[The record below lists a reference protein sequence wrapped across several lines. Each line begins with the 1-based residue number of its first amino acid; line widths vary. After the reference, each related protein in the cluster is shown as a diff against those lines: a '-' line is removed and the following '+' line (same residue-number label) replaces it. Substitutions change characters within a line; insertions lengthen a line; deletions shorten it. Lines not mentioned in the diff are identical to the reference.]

1 MLDYSTIY
9 SKQTMDTSD
18 GQLSYV
24 QGMLKFGDALAAIG
38 YAYGIPYS
46 KLTERFPRVSRNNRF
61 ENICIDKTKKNFLS
75 VYTVQ
80 DQIDFIKHNYT
91 RIPNS
96 ILEIGGGRLE
106 VVTFLAELS
115 RQLEVEQTIVVVEPG
130 EHAPTYLIT
139 TARKYFPRTSSILP
153 VIHLINKPLHQVEDI
168 DYSKFDT
175 ILMVESLEHIL
186 ANEFDPCMEQIIQ
199 QFNGSFIITNWL
211 EYHPIAVG
219 QYAPSNMHCR
229 LVDDELY
236 NYYASMGT
244 VKHRDR
250 SHLWIDS

>member
-1 MLDYSTIY
+1 
-9 SKQTMDTSD
+9 MDTSD
-18 GQLSYV
+18 GRISYS

-46 KLTERFPRVSRNNRF
+46 KLIETFPQVKVHNRF
-61 ENICIDKTKKNFLS
+61 ENLQLKHPGIYDSRNITT
-75 VYTVQ
+75 VYSAQ
-80 DQIDFIKHNYT
+80 DQIDFIKDNYT
-91 RIPNS
+91 RIPKN

-106 VVTFLAELS
+106 VVTVLAEIS
-115 RQLEVEQTIVVVEPG
+115 RQLGVAQTIVVVEPG
-130 EHAPTYLIT
+130 EHAQEYLRE
-139 TARKYFPRTSSILP
+139 TARKYFPSTCSILP
-153 VIHLINKPLHQVEDI
+153 VINLINMPLHSVEGI

-186 ANEFDPCMEQIIQ
+186 PDQFDPCMEQIKQ
-199 QFNGSFIITNWL
+199 QFKGSFIVTNWL

-219 QYAPSNMHCR
+219 QYAPANVHCR
-229 LVDDELY
+229 LVDDALY
-236 NYYASMGT
+236 DSYATMGT

>member
-1 MLDYSTIY
+1 
-9 SKQTMDTSD
+9 MDVSD
-18 GQLSYV
+18 GRLSYS

-46 KLTERFPRVSRNNRF
+46 KLIETFPQVKKHNRF
-61 ENICIDKTKKNFLS
+61 ENILTSNGLITTIPEIYNPRNITT
-75 VYTVQ
+75 VYSAQ
-80 DQIDFIKHNYT
+80 DQIDFIKDNYT
-91 RIPNS
+91 RVPKN

-106 VVTFLAELS
+106 VVTVLAEIS
-115 RQLEVEQTIVVVEPG
+115 RQLGAQQTIVVVEPG
-130 EHAPTYLIT
+130 EHAQEYLRE
-139 TARKYFPRTSSILP
+139 TARKYFPSTCSILP
-153 VIHLINKPLHQVEDI
+153 VINLINMPLHSVEGI

-186 ANEFDPCMEQIIQ
+186 PAQFDPCMEQIKQ
-199 QFNGSFIITNWL
+199 QFKGSFIVTNWL

-219 QYAPSNMHCR
+219 QYAPKNVHCR
-229 LVDDELY
+229 LVDDALY
-236 NYYASMGT
+236 DSYATMGT